1 MPSPSQIDLNSFMSG
16 LEKRN
21 PGEPEFQQAVREVA
35 ESILP
40 FVADHPE
47 YQKAHVFERMTEP
60 ATSGSTAG
68 RASSSTTPSALTRV
82 GCASIPR

>member
-1 MPSPSQIDLNSFMSG
+1 MTSPSQTDLNAFMSG

-40 FVADHPE
+40 FVADHRSTNRPT
-47 YQKAHVFERMTEP
+47 FS
-60 ATSGSTAG
+60 SG
-68 RASSSTTPSALTRV
+68 
-82 GCASIPR
+82 